1 MQTQTEKLTGL
12 SAAAAAQ
19 RLVSEGPNSLPSPD
33 RRNLWRILFDVVREP
48 MFVLLML
55 GGGVYLALGDLR
67 EAVFLLFFGAF
78 SVFITVVQES
88 RSERVLETLREL
100 SSPHA
105 QVIRDGKKVQL
116 ASREV
121 VREDLMLVSEGNRI
135 VADASLISCND
146 LLVDESLLT
155 GESVPVS
162 KVVSVELPGDA
173 MQARTDKSGSDSSA
187 HLYAGTLVVRGS
199 GMAVVLATGVKAE
212 IGKIGLALKKIEPE
226 ESPLKTQIRRLVR
239 IFATLGG
246 SVGILTIFLYG
257 ALRGS
262 WLEALLA
269 GLAIGMSMLPEEFP
283 LVLAVFMAMGAW
295 RISQAKVL
303 TRRASAIEA
312 LGATTLLC
320 TDKTGTLTENKMAL
334 ICIVG
339 ASSRWDRTTNPALSE
354 EVKRA
359 LRVARWACAGELSDP
374 MDIAIEEFCKQET
387 RSTQG
392 PVSERRP
399 VRTYGLRPDLSA
411 FTSITTSLD
420 GLSYEAYSKGA
431 IEAIAQLCRLSPE
444 QLAKLRRETDVLAA
458 SGLRV
463 LGLAQAIDLELV
475 DANSLPE
482 SPLNLAFQFVG
493 LIGFADPLRAN
504 VPAAIKECREAG
516 IRVVMITG
524 DYPITAQA
532 IARQAGIDSA
542 RVITGDEIDQMSDR
556 ELTSAVI
563 SVSIFARIRPQ
574 QKLRLVESFKASR
587 EIVAMT
593 GDGVNDAPAIKAAHI
608 GIAMGSRGSEVAREA
623 SAIVLLNDDFGAI
636 VKAIR
641 LGRRIY
647 DNLRKSVEYIIAVHI
662 PIAGLTLFPLAFGLP
677 LILTPIHIAFLE
689 MVVDP
694 ACSVVFE
701 AEREEPNV
709 MNRPPRNASGALL
722 PERRVV
728 WACLQGLLS
737 LGVLVALLLSA
748 VFAGATE
755 SDVRALVF
763 TSLILVNLSLI
774 LVNRSYSASISR
786 TISLQNRSF
795 WILLISVCCL
805 LVPLLLWSPT
815 KTMFRL
821 GDVHALDLLIC
832 LLAAIVNLVILQ
844 WIKSRWFI
852 APENDGV
859 EVGGQVDQ

>member
-1 MQTQTEKLTGL
+1 MLTQTENLTGL
-12 SAAAAAQ
+12 SAEAAAQ

-33 RRNLWRILFDVVREP
+33 RRNLWRIVFDVVREP
-48 MFVLLML
+48 MFILLML

-105 QVIRDGKKVQL
+105 KVVRDGKQIQL

-121 VREDLMLVSEGNRI
+121 VREDLMLVSEGNRV
-135 VADASLISCND
+135 VADSKLISCND

-162 KVVSVELPGDA
+162 KVVSVASPSGANEPSEG
-173 MQARTDKSGSDSSA
+173 KVGSDSSSF
-187 HLYAGTLVVRGS
+187 LYAGTLVVRGS
-199 GMAVVLATGVKAE
+199 GMAVVMATGVKTE
-212 IGKIGLALKKIEPE
+212 FGKIGLALKKIEPE
-226 ESPLKTQIRRLVR
+226 ESPLKVQIRRLVR

-246 SVGILTIFLYG
+246 CVGVLTILLYG

-303 TRRASAIEA
+303 TRRSSAIEA

-334 ICIVG
+334 ICILG
-339 ASSRWDRTTNPALSE
+339 AGSRWDRATNPPLGE

-359 LRVARWACAGELSDP
+359 LWVARWACASELSDP
-374 MDIAIEEFCKQET
+374 MDIAIAEFYEQET
-387 RSTQG
+387 SSAQE
-392 PVSERRP
+392 VVYERQP

-411 FTSITTSLD
+411 FTSILTSSD
-420 GLSYEAYSKGA
+420 GLSYEACSKGA
-431 IEAIAQLCRLSPE
+431 IEAVAQLCRLSPE
-444 QLAKLRRETDVLAA
+444 QLTNLRRETDLLAA

-475 DANSLPE
+475 DPNSLPE
-482 SPLNLAFQFVG
+482 SPLGLSYQFVG

-542 RVITGDEIDQMSDR
+542 RVISGDQIDQLSDR
-556 ELTSAVI
+556 ELTSAGTT
-563 SVSIFARIRPQ
+563 VSIFARIRPQ

-623 SAIVLLNDDFGAI
+623 SAIILLNDDFGAI

-701 AEREEPNV
+701 AEREESNV
-709 MNRPPRNASGALL
+709 MNRPPRNALSSLL
-722 PERRVV
+722 PGRRVV
-728 WACLQGLLS
+728 WACLQGLFS
-737 LGVLVALLLSA
+737 LGVLVGLLLSA
-748 VFAGATE
+748 VHAGASE
-755 SDVRALVF
+755 PDVRALVF

-774 LVNRSYSASISR
+774 LVNRSYSASIWR
-786 TISLQNRSF
+786 TLSHRNRSF
-795 WILLISVCCL
+795 WILLISVSCL

-821 GDVHALDLLIC
+821 GDVHAHDLAIC
-832 LLAAIVNLVILQ
+832 LFAAIFNLVILE

-852 APENDGV
+852 VPESDRIGV
-859 EVGGQVDQ
+859 PGR